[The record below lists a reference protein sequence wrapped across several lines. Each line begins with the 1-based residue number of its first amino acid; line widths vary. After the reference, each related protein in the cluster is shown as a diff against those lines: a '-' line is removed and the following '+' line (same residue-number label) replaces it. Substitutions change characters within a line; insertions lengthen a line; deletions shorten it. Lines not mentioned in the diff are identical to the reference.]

1 MERPRRAKGSRG
13 SRWPAARPRS
23 HGSQARLSRTET
35 RGAGERV
42 LGDPTG
48 KCLTPWTRAPHGPA
62 ASELRSPCRS
72 RCTSAWSSQVADPA
86 EAQSRGYILDPLSGR
101 TGPLAPN
108 LALSPARA
116 CAGRNAGPSTFS
128 RAGINPGRGLLQLR
142 AAAVPRGVRLL
153 WDPGNPVASPAC
165 VPAAPPS
172 VLPCPPLC
180 GRPRFGKGNSHRG
193 SIWDLERD
201 CDAAALSEGINL
213 RSFFRTSPTCLLL
226 NVRVMGSASDK
237 TAYYS

>member
-1 MERPRRAKGSRG
+1 M
-13 SRWPAARPRS
+13 
-23 HGSQARLSRTET
+23 
-35 RGAGERV
+35 

-48 KCLTPWTRAPHGPA
+48 KCLTPRTRAPHAPA
-62 ASELRSPCRS
+62 APELRSPCRS
-72 RCTSAWSSQVADPA
+72 RCTPAWSSQVADPA
-86 EAQSRGYILDPLSGR
+86 AAQNPGYILDPLSGR

-153 WDPGNPVASPAC
+153 RDPGNPVASPAC
-165 VPAAPPS
+165 APAAPPS
-172 VLPCPPLC
+172 VLPCPPHC

-213 RSFFRTSPTCLLL
+213 RSFFQDVSNLSLVEYQSNGKRQ
-226 NVRVMGSASDK
+226 
-237 TAYYS
+237 